1 MEVILFETVQNLGR
15 VGDQVKVKPGYARN
29 YLIPQR
35 KAALATPEAVAAV
48 EERRAEFEKEE
59 AAARAQADE
68 RAAALSG
75 HAIHLVRKAGDEGK
89 LFGSVGSGDLVEALG
104 EAGFEVTR
112 HEVLMPDGPMRQ
124 IGEFEVSLRLHT
136 DVEATIQVTITA
148 E

>member
-1 MEVILFETVQNLGR
+1 MTSGPGLG
-15 VGDQVKVKPGYARN
+15 
-29 YLIPQR
+29 
-35 KAALATPEAVAAV
+35 
-48 EERRAEFEKEE
+48 
-59 AAARAQADE
+59 
-68 RAAALSG
+68 
-75 HAIHLVRKAGDEGK
+75 
-89 LFGSVGSGDLVEALG
+89 ALG